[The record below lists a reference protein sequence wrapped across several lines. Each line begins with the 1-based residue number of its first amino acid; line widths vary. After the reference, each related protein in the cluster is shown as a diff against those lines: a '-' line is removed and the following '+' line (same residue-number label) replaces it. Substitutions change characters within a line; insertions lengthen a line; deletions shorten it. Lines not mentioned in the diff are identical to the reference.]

1 MFRTISDLGGPE
13 ALDSLN
19 IIGYFCFCT
28 PVELKLITKVLSF
41 FIELKV

>member
-19 IIGYFCFCT
+19 IIGYFRFCT
-28 PVELKLITKVLSF
+28 LVEVNVMTKLL
-41 FIELKV
+41 